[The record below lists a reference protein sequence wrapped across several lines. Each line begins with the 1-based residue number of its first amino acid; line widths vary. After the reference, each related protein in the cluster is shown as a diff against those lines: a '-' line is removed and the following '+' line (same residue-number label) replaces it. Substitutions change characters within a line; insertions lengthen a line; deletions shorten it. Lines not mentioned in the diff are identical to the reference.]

1 MAEQDLAIKGT
12 CFCGAIEFEV
22 SGEANVMGFCH
33 CEDCTTWAG
42 APISAFSL
50 WSAANIVVT
59 KGADNL
65 GSFAK
70 TDASHRKF
78 CKTCG
83 GHVFT
88 DHPDLGMFD
97 VYLNTVPGIKHTPS
111 MHVYYAKKTVS
122 MSDGLPKFNDL
133 PADFGGSGD
142 MLPD

>member
-1 MAEQDLAIKGT
+1 MAEQDLAGKGT

-33 CEDCTTWAG
+33 CEDCTSWAG

-50 WSAANIVVT
+50 WPAANIVVT

-88 DHPDLGMFD
+88 DHPELGMFD
-97 VYLNTVPGIKHTPS
+97 VYLNTVPRIKHTPT

-133 PADFGGSGD
+133 PTDFGGSGD
-142 MLPD
+142 MLSD